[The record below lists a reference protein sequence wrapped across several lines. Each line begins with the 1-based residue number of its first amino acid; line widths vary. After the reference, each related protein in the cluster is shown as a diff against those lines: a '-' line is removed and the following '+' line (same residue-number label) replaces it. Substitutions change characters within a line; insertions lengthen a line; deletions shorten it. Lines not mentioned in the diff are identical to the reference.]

1 MHHQALTG
9 KAFKS
14 NNAQYRRIKIG
25 YSNSSGSCLIL
36 ASFRKLIAMRLP
48 SLKLW
53 IICALAVLASACGK
67 NEDQVKTE
75 IWLPDTKVVKLP
87 MEEYATIPFNTTREE
102 AKDKFACTAYELSF
116 SCKIKVDGK
125 EEAIWLIYNEAG
137 RLVLMKK
144 ELGYFNKDVADTIIE
159 RFTIKYGLDYTPSEG
174 QESAF
179 AAGIRKSKTYIF
191 GGGQVAFQIGRS
203 LNNRNELMLVYYF
216 PEDVGTTFAKSVM
229 N

>member
-1 MHHQALTG
+1 MDTATKYFLSTLRAKRNLLAALT
-9 KAFKS
+9 F
-14 NNAQYRRIKIG
+14 
-25 YSNSSGSCLIL
+25 
-36 ASFRKLIAMRLP
+36 
-48 SLKLW
+48 SLFL
-53 IICALAVLASACGK
+53 SACG
-67 NEDQVKTE
+67 ETEPVVKTDT
-75 IWLPDTKVVKLP
+75 WVPDTKVVKLP

-102 AKDKFACTAYELSF
+102 AKEKFACTAYELSF
-116 SCKIKVDGK
+116 SCKIKAGDT
-125 EEAIWLIYNEAG
+125 EEQIWLIYNEAG

-144 ELGYFNKDVADTIIE
+144 ELGYYKKEVADTIIE

-203 LNNRNELMLVYYF
+203 LNNRNELMLIYYF

>member
-1 MHHQALTG
+1 ML
-9 KAFKS
+9 
-14 NNAQYRRIKIG
+14 QY
-25 YSNSSGSCLIL
+25 CLITNEKNRGCWQL
-36 ASFRKLIAMRLP
+36 NETAMTKLNY
-48 SLKLW
+48 W
-53 IICALAVLASACGK
+53 ISPLLITGLTILLTACGNK
-67 NEDQVKTE
+67 DDQAKAE
-75 IWLPDTKVVKLP
+75 IWLPDTKVVKMP
-87 MEEYATIPFNTTREE
+87 MDDYAGIPFNTTREE
-102 AKDKFACTAYELSF
+102 AKEKFNCTAYELSF
-116 SCKIKVDGK
+116 SCKVKVDDK
-125 EEAIWLIYNEAG
+125 EEAVWLIYNEAG

-144 ELGYFNKDVADTIIE
+144 ELGYYNKEVADTIIE

-203 LNNRNELMLVYYF
+203 LNNRNELMLVYFF

>member
-1 MHHQALTG
+1 MFASHHQ
-9 KAFKS
+9 
-14 NNAQYRRIKIG
+14 
-25 YSNSSGSCLIL
+25 LIE
-36 ASFRKLIAMRLP
+36 IAMN
-48 SLKLW
+48 KYKTW
-53 IICALAVLASACGK
+53 ILLLFAVAIGLFLTACDK
-67 NEDQVKTE
+67 SEEQAKAE

-87 MEEYATIPFNTTREE
+87 MEDYAGIPFNTTREE
-102 AKDKFACTAYELSF
+102 AKEKFNCTAYELSF
-116 SCKIKVDGK
+116 SCKIKVEGK
-125 EEAIWLIYNEAG
+125 DEAIWLIYNEAG

-144 ELGYFNKDVADTIIE
+144 ELGYYNKQIADTIIE

-179 AAGIRKSKTYIF
+179 AAGIRKSKTYVF

-203 LNNRNELMLVYYF
+203 LNNRNELMLVYFF

>member
-1 MHHQALTG
+1 MKMKKTWLQLTCVL
-9 KAFKS
+9 S
-14 NNAQYRRIKIG
+14 LLLN
-25 YSNSSGSCLIL
+25 L
-36 ASFRKLIAMRLP
+36 A
-48 SLKLW
+48 
-53 IICALAVLASACGK
+53 ACGNNEEQAK
-67 NEDQVKTE
+67 NEV
-75 IWLPDTKVVKLP
+75 WLPDTKVVKLP
-87 MEEYATIPFNTTREE
+87 MEDYAGIPFNTSREE
-102 AKDKFACTAYELSF
+102 AKEKFNCTAYELSF
-116 SCKIKVDGK
+116 SCKVKVDDK

-144 ELGYFNKDVADTIIE
+144 ELGYFNKEVADTISE

-179 AAGIRKSKTYIF
+179 SAGIRTSKTYIF

-203 LNNRNELMLVYYF
+203 LNNRNELMLVYFF

>member
-1 MHHQALTG
+1 M
-9 KAFKS
+9 
-14 NNAQYRRIKIG
+14 
-25 YSNSSGSCLIL
+25 
-36 ASFRKLIAMRLP
+36 AMRLP
-48 SLKLW
+48 SARLW
-53 IICALAVLASACGK
+53 IICVLTVLVSACGK
-67 NEDQVKTE
+67 NEEQVKNE
-75 IWLPDTKVVKLP
+75 VWLPDTKVVKLP

-116 SCKIKVDGK
+116 SCKIKIDDK
-125 EEAIWLIYNEAG
+125 EEAVWLIYNEAG

-203 LNNRNELMLVYYF
+203 LNNRNELMLIYYF

>member
-1 MHHQALTG
+1 MKIKETWFKLACILIFCLMLT
-9 KAFKS
+9 
-14 NNAQYRRIKIG
+14 
-25 YSNSSGSCLIL
+25 
-36 ASFRKLIAMRLP
+36 
-48 SLKLW
+48 
-53 IICALAVLASACGK
+53 ACGNGDEQAK
-67 NEDQVKTE
+67 AE

-87 MEEYATIPFNTTREE
+87 MDDYAGIPFNTTREE
-102 AKDKFACTAYELSF
+102 AKEKFNCTAYELSF
-116 SCKIKVDGK
+116 SCKIKIDDK

-144 ELGYFNKDVADTIIE
+144 ELGYYNKQIADTIIE

-179 AAGIRKSKTYIF
+179 AAGIRKSKTYVF

-203 LNNRNELMLVYYF
+203 LNNRNELMLVYFF

>member
-1 MHHQALTG
+1 MTKYKTWILLLLAAGFGLLLT
-9 KAFKS
+9 
-14 NNAQYRRIKIG
+14 
-25 YSNSSGSCLIL
+25 
-36 ASFRKLIAMRLP
+36 
-48 SLKLW
+48 
-53 IICALAVLASACGK
+53 ACGK
-67 NEDQVKTE
+67 NEEQAKAE

-87 MEEYATIPFNTTREE
+87 MEEYAGIPFNTTREE
-102 AKDKFACTAYELSF
+102 AKEKFNCTAYELSF

-144 ELGYFNKDVADTIIE
+144 ELGYYNQQIADTIIE

-179 AAGIRKSKTYIF
+179 AAGIRKSKTYVF
-191 GGGQVAFQIGRS
+191 GSGQVAFQIGRS
-203 LNNRNELMLVYYF
+203 LNNRNELMLVYFF

>member
-1 MHHQALTG
+1 MLT
-9 KAFKS
+9 KLHTLKLFS
-14 NNAQYRRIKIG
+14 LVLV
-25 YSNSSGSCLIL
+25 S
-36 ASFRKLIAMRLP
+36 LIA
-48 SLKLW
+48 
-53 IICALAVLASACGK
+53 VACGNK
-67 NEDQVKTE
+67 EEQAKAEV
-75 IWLPDTKVVKLP
+75 WLPDTKVVKLP
-87 MEEYATIPFNTTREE
+87 MDDYAGIPFNTTREE
-102 AKDKFACTAYELSF
+102 AKEKFNCTAYELSF
-116 SCKIKVDGK
+116 SCKIKVDDK

-144 ELGYFNKDVADTIIE
+144 ELGYFNKEIADTIIE

-179 AAGIRKSKTYIF
+179 AAGIRKSKTYVF

-203 LNNRNELMLVYYF
+203 LNNRNELMLVYFF

>member
-1 MHHQALTG
+1 MVVRFLSVKILT
-9 KAFKS
+9 
-14 NNAQYRRIKIG
+14 
-25 YSNSSGSCLIL
+25 L
-36 ASFRKLIAMRLP
+36 
-48 SLKLW
+48 
-53 IICALAVLASACGK
+53 CALVTILSACGK
-67 NEDQVKTE
+67 NEEQAKTE

-87 MEEYATIPFNTTREE
+87 MEDYATIPFNTTRED
-102 AKDKFACTAYELSF
+102 AKDKFGCTAYELSF
-116 SCKIKVDGK
+116 SCKIKTDGK

-144 ELGYFNKDVADTIIE
+144 ELGYYNKDVADTIIE

-191 GGGQVAFQIGRS
+191 AGGQVAFQIGRS
-203 LNNRNELMLVYYF
+203 LNNRNELMLIYYF
-216 PEDVGTTFAKSVM
+216 PEDVGSTFAKSVM